1 MGVEYKRE
9 QPLKNYSSEYYFT
22 LIYFIYRNH
31 TMYKISLSNKLRIC
45 QGYKLIYPK
54 STSVIEMNGKGT
66 VTGTSYKG
74 TEDINLTEQYTS
86 Q

>member
-1 MGVEYKRE
+1 
-9 QPLKNYSSEYYFT
+9 
-22 LIYFIYRNH
+22 
-31 TMYKISLSNKLRIC
+31 MYKISLSNKLRIC

-66 VTGTSYKG
+66 VTGTSYNG